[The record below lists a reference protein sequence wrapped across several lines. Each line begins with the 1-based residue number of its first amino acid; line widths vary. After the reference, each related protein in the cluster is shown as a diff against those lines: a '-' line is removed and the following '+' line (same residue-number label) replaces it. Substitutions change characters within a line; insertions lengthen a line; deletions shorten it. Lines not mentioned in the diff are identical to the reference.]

1 MATMLTDVLENT
13 LNRNLPRSP
22 RARELA
28 AALRGRGLEIEVRDT
43 PWRLRLESDGA
54 LLHLRSDPA
63 RGAPADAKAA
73 DATLSGSALALVALA
88 GSDPEGVIRR
98 GEVRISGD
106 AQVAQSFRELT
117 QLLRPDLEEE
127 LSRFVGDG
135 PAHQALRLVGRA
147 VDFGRRSLRSGALNI
162 AEFLSHESRDTVPKP
177 EAESLFRDIDGL
189 REDVDRLEARI
200 ALLARRT
207 GGTGENA

>member
-1 MATMLTDVLENT
+1 MATMLTEVLENT

-28 AALRGRGLEIEVRDT
+28 AALRGRGLEIEIRDT
-43 PWRLRLESDGA
+43 PWRLRLESDGI

-63 RGAPADAKAA
+63 RAAPA
-73 DATLSGSALALVALA
+73 DATLSGSPVALVALA

-117 QLLRPDLEEE
+117 RLLRPDLEEE
-127 LSRFVGDG
+127 LSRFIGDG

-147 VDFGRRSLRSGALNI
+147 VDFGRRSLRSGALNV
-162 AEFLSHESRDTVPKP
+162 AEFLSHESRDTVPTP
-177 EAESLFRDIDGL
+177 EAESLFRDIDAL